1 MKREK
6 ELVKNTLILSIGRF
20 LPRLFGIIT
29 LPIVTGHLTKVEY
42 GTYDLVTS
50 LVSLV
55 FPIATLQIGSAAFRF
70 LIDCRG
76 DKQREGMVITNIL
89 AVTIPTSIIA
99 IIGLLVYLHDQPIS
113 TRILISLYFFV
124 DIYILTIQQIVRG
137 LSYNKCYSVSSVL
150 NSAFFCM
157 TIIATLLIRDDGL
170 NGVLAAHVIG
180 YFAAQLYLSKKINLH
195 KYIKRK
201 YLSIKTIKEL
211 VSYSWPMIPN
221 NLSSWVLK
229 MSDRFVILSFIG
241 VEANAVYAVANK
253 IPNLFTQIQGVF
265 IMAWQE
271 NASIVSKD
279 EDATEYYS
287 KMFESTFR
295 MLSGIMSLMIAAT
308 PIMFELL
315 IKGDYADA
323 YIQIPI
329 LYMAVFFSCMSSFQ
343 GGIYIAYKRT
353 KSVGITTIIAAVCNL
368 LVDLLLVNAIGITAG
383 SISSLVSYIFLYLY
397 RLFDVQK
404 IQKIHYN
411 FKLLVGGVLLL
422 CVMCMICCMQNIYL
436 NIVNILIGVAF
447 AILLNVD
454 IIKATISQ
462 GRRYFK

>member
-1 MKREK
+1 
-6 ELVKNTLILSIGRF
+6 
-20 LPRLFGIIT
+20 
-29 LPIVTGHLTKVEY
+29 
-42 GTYDLVTS
+42 
-50 LVSLV
+50 
-55 FPIATLQIGSAAFRF
+55 
-70 LIDCRG
+70 
-76 DKQREGMVITNIL
+76 
-89 AVTIPTSIIA
+89 
-99 IIGLLVYLHDQPIS
+99 
-113 TRILISLYFFV
+113 
-124 DIYILTIQQIVRG
+124 
-137 LSYNKCYSVSSVL
+137 
-150 NSAFFCM
+150 
-157 TIIATLLIRDDGL
+157 
-170 NGVLAAHVIG
+170 
-180 YFAAQLYLSKKINLH
+180 
-195 KYIKRK
+195 
-201 YLSIKTIKEL
+201 
-211 VSYSWPMIPN
+211 
-221 NLSSWVLK
+221 
-229 MSDRFVILSFIG
+229 
-241 VEANAVYAVANK
+241 
-253 IPNLFTQIQGVF
+253 
-265 IMAWQE
+265 
-271 NASIVSKD
+271 
-279 EDATEYYS
+279 
-287 KMFESTFR
+287 
-295 MLSGIMSLMIAAT
+295 MIAAT